1 MCIYFN
7 TFSKDLFIFSESQ
20 IINSESILSFK
31 KKLFSVAEDILNF
44 FYANFNK
51 SYFEN
56 FFENLRP
63 MLDHNS
69 LVLKIFY

>member
-44 FYANFNK
+44 F
-51 SYFEN
+51 
-56 FFENLRP
+56 LC
-63 MLDHNS
+63 
-69 LVLKIFY
+69 